1 MEEEVSDYGYSEI
14 KLYLLDLDQKLLGV
28 DLAFL
33 FNFAR
38 LLSLSKVRDNL
49 FRGGVER
56 WCMVVGPS
64 IQGKERLEY
73 KIFL

>member
-33 FNFAR
+33 FELHETTLAFKSA
-38 LLSLSKVRDNL
+38 
-49 FRGGVER
+49 G
-56 WCMVVGPS
+56 
-64 IQGKERLEY
+64 
-73 KIFL
+73 

>member
-33 FNFAR
+33 FNLAR
-38 LLSLSKVRDNL
+38 LLQKCGIIC
-49 FRGGVER
+49 F
-56 WCMVVGPS
+56 VVG
-64 IQGKERLEY
+64 
-73 KIFL
+73 